1 MDQAIADLAPEDQEA
16 SDRKSPDAAPSKA
29 KSKKTASS
37 SKTKPAAETLIGRVV
52 CVSGSQ
58 IISLLE
64 GDISQGSDAPGG
76 GVQKGRMVK
85 MLTPDSA
92 VFGLVNGL
100 SVPAPDK
107 GSGDELA
114 IIELE
119 VLGEIDRDEV
129 NGAATFKRGV
139 SVFPALG
146 DGVYLATPEDLSIV
160 YGGNK
165 SGAVRIGTI
174 HQDKSLPAS
183 INPDDLLGK
192 HFSVLGTTGS
202 GKSCAVTLILQAIL
216 ERHGNAHILLLD
228 PHGEYSAAFGG
239 RAELVD
245 PSNLELPYWLLNFEE
260 IEEIVLGAGQ
270 TLGERKEASGIL
282 REQIVGAKKRF
293 RRDENGP
300 PIMVDTPIP
309 YSLSDLVASV
319 DEAAGRL
326 DKAESA
332 APFMRLKSRIQSL
345 REDARFSFIFGGISV
360 RDNMAKILSRLFRIP
375 VDGKPVT
382 IIDLSSVP
390 TEILNVVVSVLG
402 RLTFDFALWS
412 DRAVPILLVCEEA
425 HRYAPQDEGT
435 GFGPAK
441 RALARI
447 AKEGRKYGVSLCV
460 VSQRPSE
467 LSTEVL
473 SQCNTVFALRMGNQ
487 KDQDFVRGAMSDA
500 ALGLLDFLPSL
511 RNAEAIAVGE
521 GVSVPMR
528 LCFDRLP
535 DDHRP
540 RSATADFSGAWQKDT
555 ESPDFLNSI
564 VERWRRQKH

>member
-1 MDQAIADLAPEDQEA
+1 MVDQV
-16 SDRKSPDAAPSKA
+16 
-29 KSKKTASS
+29 
-37 SKTKPAAETLIGRVV
+37 TKNEIPIGRVV

-64 GDISQGSDAPGG
+64 SEQDPEPNASEST
-76 GVQKGRMVK
+76 VQKGRMVK
-85 MLTPDSA
+85 MITPETT

-107 GSGDELA
+107 GSAGEELS
-114 IIELE
+114 IVELE
-119 VLGEIDRDEV
+119 VLGEIDRKAP
-129 NGAATFKRGV
+129 NGDGGFKRGV

-146 DGVYLATPEDLSIV
+146 DSVYIATPDDLSTV
-160 YGGNK
+160 YGRSDK
-165 SGAVRIGTI
+165 ASVEIGRI
-174 HQDKSLPAS
+174 HQDRSLPATVH
-183 INPDDLLGK
+183 PDDLLGK

-202 GKSCAVTLILQAIL
+202 GKSCAVTLILHAIL
-216 ERHGNAHILLLD
+216 DQHPNAHMLLLD
-228 PHGEYSAAFGG
+228 PHGEYSAAFNGQS
-239 RAELVD
+239 ELVD

-270 TLGERKEASGIL
+270 SLNERKEAAAIL
-282 REQIVGAKKRF
+282 REQIVQAKKRY
-293 RRDENGP
+293 RREEQGP
-300 PIMVDTPIP
+300 PITVDTPVP
-309 YSLSDLVASV
+309 YSLSELVTAI
-319 DEAAGRL
+319 DEASGRL

-332 APFMRLKSRIQSL
+332 APYLRLKTRLQSL

-360 RDNMAKILSRLFRIP
+360 RDNMSKILARLFRIP

-382 IIDLSSVP
+382 IMDLSSVP
-390 TEILNVVVSVLG
+390 TEILNVVVSLIG

-412 DRAVPILLVCEEA
+412 DRAVPVLLVCEEA
-425 HRYAPQDEGT
+425 HRYAPQNDEI
-435 GFGPAK
+435 GFIPAK

-467 LSTEVL
+467 LSVEIL

-487 KDQDFVRGAMSDA
+487 RDQDFVRSAMSDA

-521 GVSVPMR
+521 GVTVPMR
-528 LCFDRLP
+528 LSFNQLP
-535 DDHRP
+535 DDKRP
-540 RSATADFSGAWQKDT
+540 RSATADFSGAWQQESDSPTFIDT
-555 ESPDFLNSI
+555 I
-564 VERWRRQKH
+564 VERWRQQKH